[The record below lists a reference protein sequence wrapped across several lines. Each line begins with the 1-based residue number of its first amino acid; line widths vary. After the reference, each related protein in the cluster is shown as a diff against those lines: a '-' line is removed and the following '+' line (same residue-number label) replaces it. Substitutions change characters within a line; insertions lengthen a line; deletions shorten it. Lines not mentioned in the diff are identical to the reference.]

1 MKGKAR
7 PLAYGA
13 LSAAAGVLLL
23 FLSSVLPNGR
33 LAVLCIATLCVAF
46 VRMMSGWRWALG
58 CYAVTAAL
66 SLLLLPSK
74 VMPILYAAFFGYYP
88 VVKLGA
94 EHFASRAVRWGIKLA
109 AFNGVM
115 AILYFTVRAL
125 FQGDW
130 GMLSRTPALM
140 LLCAN
145 IAFVLYDLA
154 LTQGI
159 LFYIRKIARRID

>member
-1 MKGKAR
+1 MKDKVR
-7 PLAYGA
+7 PLAYGS

-23 FLSSVLPNGR
+23 FLASVLPNGG

-46 VRMMSGWRWALG
+46 IRIMSGWKWALG

-74 VMPILYAAFFGYYP
+74 ALPILYAAFFGYYP

-94 EHFASRAVRWGIKLA
+94 EHFSSRIVRWGIKLA
-109 AFNGVM
+109 AFNAVL
-115 AILYFTVRAL
+115 AVLYFTVRTF
-125 FQGDW
+125 FQGSW
-130 GMLSRTPALM
+130 GVLSQAPVLM